1 MMNIETHRLV
11 IYPSSQEVME
21 QFIEAQTADVLKTAY
36 TEMLTGSLEHPGQ
49 WEWYAIWMIELKD
62 GTHIGELCFKGLSQS
77 GIAEIGYG
85 ILEKYRNKGYTT
97 EAVSAVLQWAFD
109 DPAVTAV
116 EAETDSEN
124 AASVRVLEKCG
135 FKANGK
141 TGEEGHRYE
150 ISRRDI

>member
-1 MMNIETHRLV
+1 M
-11 IYPSSQEVME
+11 
-21 QFIEAQTADVLKTAY
+21 
-36 TEMLTGSLEHPGQ
+36 
-49 WEWYAIWMIELKD
+49 
-62 GTHIGELCFKGLSQS
+62 
-77 GIAEIGYG
+77 
-85 ILEKYRNKGYTT
+85 EKYRNKGYAT

-141 TGEEGHRYE
+141 TGEEGPRYE